1 MDERIIAHIDMDAFF
16 AAVEADRRGLWD
28 EPLVVCVYSGRS
40 ENSGVVSTASYGAR
54 ELGIGAAMPIREAM
68 RKAKTSSREVH
79 FVPMDKE
86 FYREFSD
93 RIRREVLEDRA
104 GAIEQ
109 ASIDEFY
116 LDLTDTVDGYGEAED
131 LAAEVKDA
139 IEERFHV
146 TASVGIGPS
155 RLVAKIGSDQDKPDG
170 LTVVEPSEVEAFMR
184 SLTIEDIHG
193 IGEET
198 RKTLNAMGIT
208 SVDELQEADRQRL
221 VREFGENRGVD
232 IWERAHGE
240 DDTPV
245 EESEPRQ
252 LSRLTTLD
260 HDTRELA
267 EVVQEL
273 PGLVDAVMAEL
284 EDRDMTFQR
293 VAVLVVDEDVQMH
306 SRSTTLETPVQDRGI
321 LRETARELLEEWLED
336 EDASI
341 RRVGVRAAKLED
353 RAGQRSLDAF

>member
-1 MDERIIAHIDMDAFF
+1 MRERIIAHLDMDAFF
-16 AAVEADRRGLWD
+16 ATVEADRRGLWD

-68 RKAKTSSREVH
+68 RRANESSREVH
-79 FVPMDKE
+79 FVPVDRE
-86 FYREFSD
+86 FYQEVSD
-93 RIRREVLEDRA
+93 RVRREVLADHTDT
-104 GAIEQ
+104 IEQ

-116 LDLTDTVDGYGEAED
+116 LDLTDAVDGYGAAED
-131 LAAEVKDA
+131 IVEEIKDA
-139 IEERFHV
+139 IEERFHL
-146 TASVGIGPS
+146 TCSAGIGPN

-198 RKTLNAMGIT
+198 RKTLNAMGIA
-208 SVDELQEADRQRL
+208 SVEELQEADRQRL
-221 VREFGENRGVD
+221 MREFGENRGID

-245 EESEPRQ
+245 EESEPEQ
-252 LSRLTTLD
+252 VSRLTTLG
-260 HDTRELA
+260 HDSRELA
-267 EVVQEL
+267 EVAEEL

-284 EDRDMTFQR
+284 EGRDMTFQR
-293 VAVLVVDEDVQMH
+293 VAILVVDEDVQMH
-306 SRSTTLETPVQDRGI
+306 SRSTTLETPVRDREI
-321 LRETARELLEEWLED
+321 LRETARELLEAWLEE
-336 EDASI
+336 EDAAV

-353 RAGQRSLDAF
+353 RGGQRSLDAF